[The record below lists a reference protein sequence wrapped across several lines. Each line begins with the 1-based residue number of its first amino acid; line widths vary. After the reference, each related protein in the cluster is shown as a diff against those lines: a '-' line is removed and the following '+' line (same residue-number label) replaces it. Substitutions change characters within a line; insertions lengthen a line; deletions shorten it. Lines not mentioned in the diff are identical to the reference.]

1 MTGWRGGEEEQA
13 FRGRQ
18 KWRGEEKWKRRNGG
32 KEGVGREWGAGGC
45 WNECNNRRSWN
56 GKRCSKWRRRGKTRR
71 WKRNGGSA
79 RRTRRKAGGPKTKGG
94 RGAEAG
100 AEDAGRDKG
109 LWNPR
114 PPTPPGHHPQYTLPT
129 CSPPSAPL
137 LSLLA
142 PAGLTRARRCCHGNS

>member
-1 MTGWRGGEEEQA
+1 MEGRRGGPGFQKEAKME
-13 FRGRQ
+13 GRR
-18 KWRGEEKWKRRNGG
+18 KVEAKKRGEK
-32 KEGVGREWGAGGC
+32 REWGGC

-114 PPTPPGHHPQYTLPT
+114 PPPGHHPHYTLPT

-137 LSLLA
+137 LSLLT